1 MANMNDYLSWRGD
14 LTLGERPFND
24 VDALVLA
31 CLSYLDLRGLVP
43 GEDAAGVTG
52 PSPTRP
58 SPSTASPVSI
68 REACEGFLARYG
80 VEGTSAHVMSLATLD
95 ATFVRLLGESERFG
109 PFLLHDYTDVIDEGR
124 SLQFAA
130 VQVDLP
136 GGGVYV
142 SYRGTDLSL
151 VGWHEDF
158 MLSFTVA
165 QAQILA
171 QGYLSRA
178 LGRSAKGAQVYVGG
192 HSKGGNLATY
202 AAATLPDGQASRLT
216 RVYSFDGPGMAR
228 ELLPRGAHDVL
239 GERFV
244 RIQPNFSVV
253 GQIFDRGEEPRTYV
267 QSGADGLEQ
276 HDPTSWMLSRDGFVV
291 AESLA
296 PNAAVLGQAMD
307 LWLEGV
313 DLGERA
319 EFTDELFSILS
330 AGGATTLEEVAGSP
344 QGLQKVLSAARSA
357 SEGTKNVVGRLV
369 EATVT
374 QSAAAA
380 REGAVGFV
388 REGAAGLVRSVVSR
402 SRGH

>member
-1 MANMNDYLSWRGD
+1 M
-14 LTLGERPFND
+14 
-24 VDALVLA
+24 
-31 CLSYLDLRGLVP
+31 
-43 GEDAAGVTG
+43 
-52 PSPTRP
+52 
-58 SPSTASPVSI
+58 
-68 REACEGFLARYG
+68 
-80 VEGTSAHVMSLATLD
+80 
-95 ATFVRLLGESERFG
+95 
-109 PFLLHDYTDVIDEGR
+109 
-124 SLQFAA
+124 
-130 VQVDLP
+130 
-136 GGGVYV
+136 
-142 SYRGTDLSL
+142 
-151 VGWHEDF
+151 
-158 MLSFTVA
+158 
-165 QAQILA
+165 
-171 QGYLSRA
+171 
-178 LGRSAKGAQVYVGG
+178 
-192 HSKGGNLATY
+192 
-202 AAATLPDGQASRLT
+202 
-216 RVYSFDGPGMAR
+216 
-228 ELLPRGAHDVL
+228 L

-267 QSGADGLEQ
+267 QSGADGLGQ
-276 HDPTSWMLSRDGFVV
+276 HDPTSWMLSRDSFVV